1 MINDLH
7 ETNATMRAAVC
18 VRAGGP
24 EALEIRELPVPAARD
39 GWSLVRVMGA
49 GLNRSE
55 LRTRQG
61 HSPSVTFPRVLGIEC
76 VGIVAVS
83 TDPLLPEGTA
93 VAAVM
98 GEMGR
103 AFDGGYAEYALLPNS
118 LLMPVATTLPW
129 DVLAAL
135 PETYLTA
142 RGSLDALG
150 VGPGSRGRL
159 LIRGGTSSVG
169 MAAASIA
176 SGYGLETAATTRQP
190 GRTGALTAAGAD
202 YGLVDYGRVG
212 DGGSLA
218 ASVHAIWPEGPDYV
232 LDLVGASTAVDSLRL
247 VRRGGTVCVAGSLS
261 GWTIP
266 DFEPVAMIASGTKLT
281 AFHSND
287 IKGSAGGAVLQG
299 VINEVE
305 AGVYRPNIDRVF
317 GLGDIVAAHR
327 YMENNQAT
335 GKLVVVP

>member
-1 MINDLH
+1 MG
-7 ETNATMRAAVC
+7 TTMRAAVC
-18 VRAGGP
+18 VGAGGP
-24 EALEIRELPVPAARD
+24 EVLEIRELPVPAVRQ
-39 GWSLVRVMGA
+39 GWSLVQVKGA

-83 TDPLLPEGTA
+83 TDPALAEGTT

-103 AFDGGYAEYALLPNS
+103 EFDGGYAEYALLPNS

-142 RGSLDALG
+142 QGSLDALG
-150 VGPGSRGRL
+150 VGPGGQGRL

-176 SGYGLETAATTRQP
+176 SSAGVETAATTRRQDKID
-190 GRTGALTAAGAD
+190 ALTAAGVD
-202 YGLVDYGRVG
+202 HVLVD
-212 DGGSLA
+212 GGGPLTA
-218 ASVHAIWPEGPDYV
+218 NMHAVWPEGPDYV

-261 GWTIP
+261 GWLIR
-266 DFEPVAMIASGTKLT
+266 DFEPIAMIPSGTRLT
-281 AFHSND
+281 AFHSDN
-287 IKGSAGGAVLQG
+287 IKGSAGTTVLQR
-299 VINEVE
+299 VVREVE
-305 AGVYRPNIDRVF
+305 AGAIRPNVDRVF
-317 GLGDIVAAHR
+317 GLDDIVAAHR